1 MNRTLTDMISMY
13 IDEKHQNWDE
23 ILPFVTFAYN
33 SSVQETTGYCPY
45 FLIHGREPLTFL
57 DSTFDWPEVPP
68 KPGDFDNYISNLLT
82 IVEESKNIS
91 MARTMARQDKSKQ
104 VYDKH
109 RREVNF
115 SPDDLVLIWTP
126 IRKVGRADKLQKNYI
141 GPFKITRKTSP
152 VNYEVKEVTGRG
164 KKIVQMV
171 LAGLRGGPCD
181 LSRGLRGN
189 PQQSSTAVRC
199 QRNKRTFFVNKDH
212 TSKPLSPG
220 GRFKLPKVD
229 VVAFSQT
236 ESTERLNENMASKEI
251 CEVEGIVNIR
261 TASKW
266 FKRFREG
273 DISLEDKPRMGR
285 SHVMD
290 IETL

>member
-33 SSVQETTGYCPY
+33 SSVQETTGYSPY

-68 KPGDFDNYISNLLT
+68 KPGDFDDYISNLLT
-82 IVEESKNIS
+82 IVEESKKIS

-141 GPFKITRKTSP
+141 GPFKIIRKTSP

-164 KKIVQMV
+164 KKIVMKEDKKQESSIMV
-171 LAGLRGGPCD
+171 TNEICAIIKYLCKKGM
-181 LSRGLRGN
+181 
-189 PQQSSTAVRC
+189 
-199 QRNKRTFFVNKDH
+199 
-212 TSKPLSPG
+212 SP
-220 GRFKLPKVD
+220 
-229 VVAFSQT
+229 
-236 ESTERLNENMASKEI
+236 KEI
-251 CEVEGIVNIR
+251 YEDMVD
-261 TASKW
+261 TL
-266 FKRFREG
+266 RE
-273 DISLEDKPRMGR
+273 DAPSYSTVKI
-285 SHVMD
+285 
-290 IETL
+290 